1 MHNAYMQGSKLK
13 AASQVPMAPK
23 GRKLSVKYMTA
34 FKIMIVKTKF
44 MVAKYD

>member
-23 GRKLSVKYMTA
+23 GRKASVKYMTT
-34 FKIMIVKTKF
+34 FKITAVKTKF
-44 MVAKYD
+44 IVAKYD